1 MYVTVITAEGYE
13 KLAVEVASDSKEWL
27 SASIKSTAAGNE
39 IVSVTAKANTSFK
52 RTGIITLRAG
62 NADKL
67 TKDNSEAVE
76 ITVEQAGAPIEKTVF
91 EIEDWLLEF
100 DAKGGTKSTKVTTG
114 RTITS
119 R

>member
-67 TKDNSEAVE
+67 TKDNSDGGCQQVVNQGQGRRKQVNRKAFCRNQRHG
-76 ITVEQAGAPIEKTVF
+76 QAHGQDF
-91 EIEDWLLEF
+91 
-100 DAKGGTKSTKVTTG
+100 
-114 RTITS
+114 
-119 R
+119 